1 MSDEQA
7 PKADLSQDAE
17 NKGMYLLLLII
28 SDPPL
33 SRLLKALDEYREA
46 VKREVS

>member
-7 PKADLSQDAE
+7 PRVNFSEDAE
-17 NKGMYLLLLII
+17 NKGMYLLLLLV
-28 SDPPL
+28 SDAPL
-33 SRLLKALDEYREA
+33 SRVLEALEEFREA